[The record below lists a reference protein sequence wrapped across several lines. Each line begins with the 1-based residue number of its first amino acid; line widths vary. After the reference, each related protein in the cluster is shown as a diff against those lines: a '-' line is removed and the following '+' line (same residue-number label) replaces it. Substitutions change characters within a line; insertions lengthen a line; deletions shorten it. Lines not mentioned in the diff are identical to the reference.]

1 MHAQQLASTQELHK
15 RIVQKQEDS
24 ARRHEE
30 NIEQIRQKALE
41 LSIHRC
47 HTDDSQAPNS
57 TPYPTQKFCTV
68 CNTLVSLTN
77 IPVSKK
83 KKTRLEN

>member
-1 MHAQQLASTQELHK
+1 MSALHAQQLASTQELHK
-15 RIVQKQEDS
+15 RIVQKQEES

-30 NIEQIRQKALE
+30 NIEQIRQRALE

-57 TPYPTQKFCTV
+57 TPYPTQKLCTV
-68 CNTLVSLTN
+68 CNTLVSVN
-77 IPVSKK
+77 
-83 KKTRLEN
+83 RLRIKRK

>member
-1 MHAQQLASTQELHK
+1 M
-15 RIVQKQEDS
+15 QKQEES

-57 TPYPTQKFCTV
+57 IPYPTQKLCNV
-68 CNTLVSLTN
+68 CNTLVSLFTMLLDN
-77 IPVSKK
+77 
-83 KKTRLEN
+83 LHL